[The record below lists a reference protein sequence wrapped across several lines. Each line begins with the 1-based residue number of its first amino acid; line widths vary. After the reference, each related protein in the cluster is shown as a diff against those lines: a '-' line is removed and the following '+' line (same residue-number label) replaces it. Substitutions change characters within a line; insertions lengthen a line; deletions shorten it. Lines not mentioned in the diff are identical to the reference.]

1 MAPQLQHQSPPS
13 PTPSQGSNSGA
24 SSIVPLALTDN
35 PDTWAPIATALN
47 AMANDTPNSYRD
59 AIQSGEGEQWH
70 QAVMEEL
77 ERWRS
82 IECGKI
88 VDKVP
93 VACNSRKAFG

>member
-1 MAPQLQHQSPPS
+1 MAPQLQHQSPSS
-13 PTPSQGSNSGA
+13 PTPFQGSNSDA

-77 ERWRS
+77 EKMEKYEVW
-82 IECGKI
+82 K
-88 VDKVP
+88 K
-93 VACNSRKAFG
+93 